1 VITDSSG
8 INSYRDTADDHD
20 PVRGL
25 RSAALRQLDRG
36 VSSGTLPSR
45 GAEIVE
51 KLIGYGPDVE
61 RSWAARWVTE
71 TGDPAYRNAF
81 AKLLLYG
88 EQGAGLEFSPAERE
102 AFDRVTRLKG
112 EPCAMSRDDEPTA
125 RLRETVQTFLDTR
138 GSFTDAA
145 SRMHVHKNT
154 VHYRVR
160 KAEEILGHPVNQDRL
175 ELEVALMACAQLGLG
190 LTEWRRP

>member
-1 VITDSSG
+1 MITDSSG

-61 RSWAARWVTE
+61 RNWAP
-71 TGDPAYRNAF
+71 GGSPKPAIPPIAT
-81 AKLLLYG
+81 L
-88 EQGAGLEFSPAERE
+88 
-102 AFDRVTRLKG
+102 
-112 EPCAMSRDDEPTA
+112 SRSCCSMA
-125 RLRETVQTFLDTR
+125 
-138 GSFTDAA
+138 
-145 SRMHVHKNT
+145 N
-154 VHYRVR
+154 RVR
-160 KAEEILGHPVNQDRL
+160 ALSSHRL
-175 ELEVALMACAQLGLG
+175 SVRHSTG
-190 LTEWRRP
+190 